1 VSGLFIGRRG
11 SLASASFKSGKS
23 YHQISIGEMD
33 YGMNESH
40 NPMREELER
49 GEKEGIGNR

>member
-1 VSGLFIGRRG
+1 VSKLFVDRRG
-11 SLASASFKSGKS
+11 SLSSASFKSGKS
-23 YHQISIGEMD
+23 YHQIPIGEMD

-40 NPMREELER
+40 HPMREELER